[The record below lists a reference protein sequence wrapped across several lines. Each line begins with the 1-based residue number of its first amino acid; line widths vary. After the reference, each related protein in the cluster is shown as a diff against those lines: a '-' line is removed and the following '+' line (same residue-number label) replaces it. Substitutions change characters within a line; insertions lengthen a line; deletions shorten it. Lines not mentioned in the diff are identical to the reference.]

1 MSDINSTNI
10 YQQINSAYQSADTTT
25 GQSKSQE
32 DSELFLQL
40 MIAQLQNQDPTSPAD
55 SQAFMEQIATMNQV
69 ESTNNLTNAVEQMST
84 ALLTS
89 QSALQASSMVGQTV
103 LISTDKTVSDSD
115 GSVSGMVA
123 LPGSTENVRLTVKN
137 AAGVV
142 VDTVDLGKFSGGNS
156 EFSWQGNAD
165 DAGQEYSFVAEA
177 LLNDTSEYSRIDTY
191 LNNRVTSVTLGQNG
205 VGMQIN
211 TAVGSTAME
220 NVLRIGL

>member
-177 LLNDTSEYSRIDTY
+177 MLNDTSEYSRIDTY

>member
-1 MSDINSTNI
+1 
-10 YQQINSAYQSADTTT
+10 
-25 GQSKSQE
+25 
-32 DSELFLQL
+32 
-40 MIAQLQNQDPTSPAD
+40 
-55 SQAFMEQIATMNQV
+55 
-69 ESTNNLTNAVEQMST
+69 
-84 ALLTS
+84 
-89 QSALQASSMVGQTV
+89 
-103 LISTDKTVSDSD
+103 
-115 GSVSGMVA
+115 
-123 LPGSTENVRLTVKN
+123 LTVKN